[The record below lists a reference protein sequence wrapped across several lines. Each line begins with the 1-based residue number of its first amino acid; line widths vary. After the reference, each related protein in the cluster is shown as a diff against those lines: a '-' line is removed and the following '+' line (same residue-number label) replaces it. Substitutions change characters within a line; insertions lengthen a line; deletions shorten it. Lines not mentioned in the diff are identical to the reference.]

1 MPIGNFQQRLQ
12 DDDRNSLN
20 LRNNPPDTDPEFNGD
35 SGGIDWDS
43 ISDGEDIF
51 GSSSDP
57 FGGSTDLFGSSSD
70 PFRGSSDP
78 FGSSSNQFGGSS
90 SPFGSQSSPF
100 GSQSDPFGSSSN
112 QFGGSSDPFGSSSNQ
127 FGKNPFGNP
136 FMSNSQSV
144 QQKPD
149 NMDKLMQGGIEVGK
163 STWQILKQS
172 ITQVKHR
179 TFDDLG
185 YYSRNL
191 IITGGFIGVVG
202 LLITIV
208 QYISGA
214 KFIIESGIT
223 LTTVITGVLVAGIG
237 LVQIGQ
243 AAIALANADNEPV
256 NVDNMPDIK
265 QIDPDDSTS
274 DYEEN
279 LDDELADLFEDDD
292 QLDDLFSSDNDQN
305 NQEDSNEY
313 TINNYNWEED
323 EDDTNRKEQIEEID
337 LDKTLDNIKE
347 NQLLTRHNLI
357 QNMLP
362 FFPLNKPNF
371 SDMREIEPESN
382 DFNDLEL
389 ITVKAIANVMQK
401 EIEEVQTKLLDAKEG
416 LFSYILRFKR
426 INQLNTDQKREALAS
441 EFVNYMRQSPT
452 DRSVQATVELDG
464 DYFVVTVQ
472 KGEQAVVTIGDILQ
486 KEENRQ
492 FFEDEDNKLPMVVG
506 MDDLGNV
513 ILDDAKKFDTCMI
526 MGKPRSG
533 KQWYVFNILM
543 NMMAFN
549 SPDDVQFIIVD
560 PKQANLFFKLS
571 YMPHVI
577 GLHSDKNVLDIMD
590 DIIENE
596 GERRKKLLKDN
607 ECDDIWGLRRKGINL
622 PILYL
627 VIDEVITVMGNLR
640 AQDPKKE
647 KEFNLKL
654 KILISEL
661 PYVGIRLIFIPHR
674 ATGLVD
680 KTNRAMLQFIAAVRS
695 ARDEIE
701 EGLGTSKWYRGLT
714 KPGDMAI
721 KLQTR
726 EDAFY
731 ARGPAIATSDEKT
744 ADIITTIAKAYY
756 KLGFSPSDLKQTLT
770 VSYNRDEDDIKDR
783 LNMNGII
790 QYNANKVLTD
800 DDLDLYD
807 QIQDKFDSQPTKQT
821 IISQGDCGRISHL
834 NSDKELIN
842 NTNRSH
848 STEHT
853 EYNDDTVD
861 DLDDETWVGTADDG
875 SELNIY
881 NEVPDNDEILDIDDE
896 VLDIGDF

>member
-1 MPIGNFQQRLQ
+1 MDRLM
-12 DDDRNSLN
+12 
-20 LRNNPPDTDPEFNGD
+20 E
-35 SGGIDWDS
+35 GG
-43 ISDGEDIF
+43 
-51 GSSSDP
+51 
-57 FGGSTDLFGSSSD
+57 
-70 PFRGSSDP
+70 
-78 FGSSSNQFGGSS
+78 
-90 SPFGSQSSPF
+90 
-100 GSQSDPFGSSSN
+100 
-112 QFGGSSDPFGSSSNQ
+112 
-127 FGKNPFGNP
+127 
-136 FMSNSQSV
+136 V
-144 QQKPD
+144 
-149 NMDKLMQGGIEVGK
+149 EVGK
-163 STWQILKQS
+163 SAWQIFKQAFE
-172 ITQVKHR
+172 QVKHR

-191 IITGGFIGVVG
+191 IITGTVIAGIG
-202 LLITIV
+202 LIIV
-208 QYISGA
+208 IIQMLQGA
-214 KFIIESGIT
+214 KFIINQGLT
-223 LTTVITGVLVAGIG
+223 LTTIISGVLVAGIG
-237 LVQIGQ
+237 LISIGQ
-243 AAIALANADNEPV
+243 AAIALASASDEPV
-256 NVDNMPDIK
+256 NVDGIPDMSE
-265 QIDPDDSTS
+265 IDPEDSTQ
-274 DYEEN
+274 DYEDN
-279 LDDELADLFEDDD
+279 LDDEL
-292 QLDDLFSSDNDQN
+292 DDLFGENDEIDDIFGESNSVQDDTDAFSTSDYNWDDEQPDK
-305 NQEDSNEY
+305 EEY
-313 TINNYNWEED
+313 T
-323 EDDTNRKEQIEEID
+323 KEPVD
-337 LDKTLDNIKE
+337 LDEALNNVQA
-347 NQLLTRHNLI
+347 NQLLTRRSLI

-362 FFPLNKPNF
+362 FFPLNRPDF
-371 SDMREIEPESN
+371 SDMREIQN
-382 DFNDLEL
+382 DTDDFNDLEL

-401 EIEEVQTKLLDAKEG
+401 EIEEVQTKLIDAKEG
-416 LFSYILRFKR
+416 LFSYVLRFKR
-426 INQLNTDQKREALAS
+426 INQLNTDQKREALAN
-441 EFVNYMRQSPT
+441 EFVNYMRQSPS

-486 KEENRQ
+486 KSENRQ
-492 FFEDEDNKLPMVVG
+492 FFENEDNKLPMIIG

-533 KQWYVFNILM
+533 KSWYVFNILM
-543 NMMAFN
+543 NMMTFN
-549 SPDDVQFIIVD
+549 SPDDIQFVIID

-571 YMPHVI
+571 YMPHVV
-577 GLHSDKNVLDIMD
+577 GLHSDKNVLNIMD

-607 ECDDIWGLRRKGINL
+607 ECDDIWGLRRKGIQL

-744 ADIITTIAKAYY
+744 AEIITTIAKAYY

-770 VSYNRDEDDIKDR
+770 VAYNRNETYIRER
-783 LNMNGII
+783 LNANGII
-790 QYNANKVLTD
+790 QYDANKVLND
-800 DDLDLYD
+800 GDLDLYERIY
-807 QIQDKFDSQPTKQT
+807 QEDKCKDMLDTSNDIEESQYDSFNPSNITPLNNVNKHSEKVESV
-821 IISQGDCGRISHL
+821 SQVSD
-834 NSDKELIN
+834 NSD
-842 NTNRSH
+842 
-848 STEHT
+848 
-853 EYNDDTVD
+853 YYADGDDGDDTW
-861 DLDDETWVGTADDG
+861 TGKADDG
-875 SELNIY
+875 SELNIF
-881 NEVPDNDEILDIDDE
+881 NEVPDDDSLMDSIEDDE

>member
-57 FGGSTDLFGSSSD
+57 FGNSNDLFGGSSNSFGGSSDQFGGSNNLFGSSSNS
-70 PFRGSSDP
+70 FGGSSDP
-78 FGSSSNQFGGSS
+78 FGSSSS
-90 SPFGSQSSPF
+90 
-100 GSQSDPFGSSSN
+100 PFGSSSN

-127 FGKNPFGNP
+127 FGGNPFGNP

-202 LLITIV
+202 LLITVV
-208 QYISGA
+208 QFISGA

-243 AAIALANADNEPV
+243 AAIALANADNEPIS
-256 NVDNMPDIK
+256 VDNMPDIK

-323 EDDTNRKEQIEEID
+323 EDDTNRREQIEEID

-721 KLQTR
+721 KIQTR

-800 DDLDLYD
+800 NDLDLYD
-807 QIQDKFDSQPTKQT
+807 QIQDKFDRQPTKQT
-821 IISQGDCGRISHL
+821 IISQGDYGRISHL

-842 NTNRSH
+842 NTSRSH

-853 EYNDDTVD
+853 EYNGGTVD